1 MLDDL
6 AGEDSVQGAAAK
18 RQVAAGVEPDAEQ
31 TTPPG
36 GPQRVRDHVA
46 SDRTQVPLGEQDACL
61 PTRRAEVGHD
71 RRAGPR
77 ARRKVAGQQ
86 VDRQLQPPT
95 VVGGP
100 QVAGDLVAFVPGPVR
115 RGGPGLS
122 SAHRPIVARRGVSM
136 AIDHIVWDW
145 NGTLFDDGDALVL
158 ATVDA
163 FVVTGLGA
171 VTRETYQAH
180 FTRPISEFYDQL
192 AGRVLT
198 PAEQV
203 LLNEHFQSSYARRLA
218 ELAVHPDAVRALT
231 GWREAGRTQSLLSMY
246 PHERLSVLP
255 QVREIAHY
263 FVRVDGTHDDAPAQ
277 KEPHLRR
284 HLSALGADPRR
295 VLVVGDNLDDV
306 HAARACG
313 VPCVLYRPAERA
325 LVSHARVH
333 DLGIPVVADLPAAVR
348 WALAAESSSS
358 GGEIHAR

>member
-1 MLDDL
+1 
-6 AGEDSVQGAAAK
+6 
-18 RQVAAGVEPDAEQ
+18 
-31 TTPPG
+31 
-36 GPQRVRDHVA
+36 
-46 SDRTQVPLGEQDACL
+46 
-61 PTRRAEVGHD
+61 
-71 RRAGPR
+71 
-77 ARRKVAGQQ
+77 
-86 VDRQLQPPT
+86 
-95 VVGGP
+95 
-100 QVAGDLVAFVPGPVR
+100 
-115 RGGPGLS
+115 
-122 SAHRPIVARRGVSM
+122 M

-163 FVVTGLGA
+163 FVTTGLGE

-203 LLNEHFQSSYARRLA
+203 LLNEHFQSSYARRMA

-306 HAARACG
+306 YAARACG

-358 GGEIHAR
+358 GGEINAR